1 MQRTLGSLAVAL
13 LFATSIAAAQTAPD
27 PAALI
32 GVQRDALKVLA
43 NMNGVWRGQATTLL
57 PGGERRTITQTERI
71 GPFLGGSVKVIE
83 GRGYD
88 ASGQVVFN
96 AFGILSFDPATGT
109 YSMRSYALGRKGDFP
124 LKPTADGYTWEVP
137 AGPGAIVR
145 YTATI
150 KDNRLHE
157 VGDRIAGGAEPV
169 RVFEMLLE
177 RIGDTDWPEQGAIAP
192 R

>member
-1 MQRTLGSLAVAL
+1 MRMLETLVGAL
-13 LFATSIAAAQTAPD
+13 FFAAGTAMAQTP
-27 PAALI
+27 PGAADLLNA
-32 GVQRDALKVLA
+32 QREAMKALA
-43 NMNGVWRGQATTLL
+43 SMNGAWRGEATTLL

-71 GPFLGGSVKVIE
+71 GPFVGGTVKVIE

-88 ASGQVVFN
+88 ASGKVVFN
-96 AFGILSFDPATGT
+96 AFGIVSFDPATQA
-109 YSMRSYALGRKGDFP
+109 YSLRSYSHGRKGDFP

-157 VGDRIAGGAEPV
+157 VGDRIVGGAEPM
-169 RVFEMLLE
+169 RVFEMRLE
-177 RIGDTDWPEQGAIAP
+177 RIGDSDWPEQGAIAP

>member
-1 MQRTLGSLAVAL
+1 MCETWIGAL
-13 LFATSIAAAQTAPD
+13 LFSTGAAMAQTPPDAAAVTSAQREAMKALAP
-27 PAALI
+27 
-32 GVQRDALKVLA
+32 
-43 NMNGVWRGQATTLL
+43 MNGAWRGEATTLL

-88 ASGQVVFN
+88 ASGKVVFN
-96 AFGILSFDPATGT
+96 SFGIVSFDPATKA
-109 YSMRSYALGRKGDFP
+109 YSMRSYALGRKGDFA
-124 LKPTADGYTWEVP
+124 LTPTAEGYTWEVP

-157 VGDRIAGGAEPV
+157 VGDRIVGGAEPV
-169 RVFEMLLE
+169 RVFEMRLE

>member
-1 MQRTLGSLAVAL
+1 MLGSRLAL
-13 LFATSIAAAQTAPD
+13 LRAAQRE
-27 PAALI
+27 ALA
-32 GVQRDALKVLA
+32 GLA
-43 NMNGVWRGQATTLL
+43 YMDGVWRGPAWTLL
-57 PGGERRTITQTERI
+57 PSGEKHTITQTERI
-71 GPFLGGSVKVIE
+71 GPFLGGTVKVIE

-96 AFGILSFDPATGT
+96 AFGIISFDPATKA
-109 YSMRSYALGRKGDFP
+109 YSMRSYALGRKGDFA

-150 KDNRLHE
+150 KENRLHE
-157 VGDRIAGGAEPV
+157 VGDRIVGSAEPV
-169 RVFEMLLE
+169 RVFEMRLE
-177 RIGDTDWPEQGAIAP
+177 RIGDSDWPEQGAIAP

>member
-1 MQRTLGSLAVAL
+1 MRMLDTLFGAL
-13 LFATSIAAAQTAPD
+13 LFAAGTALAQTP
-27 PAALI
+27 PGAAEM
-32 GVQRDALKVLA
+32 VDAQREAMKALA
-43 NMNGVWRGQATTLL
+43 SMNGAWRGEATTLL

-71 GPFLGGSVKVIE
+71 GPFLGGTLKVIE
-83 GRGYD
+83 GRGHD
-88 ASGQVVFN
+88 ASGKVVFN
-96 AFGILSFDPATGT
+96 AFGIVSFDPATQT
-109 YSMRSYALGRKGDFP
+109 YALRSYAHGRKGDFP

-157 VGDRIAGGAEPV
+157 VGDRIVGAAEPV
-169 RVFEMLLE
+169 RVFEMRLE

>member
-1 MQRTLGSLAVAL
+1 MRMLDTLTGAMLLAAGAAL
-13 LFATSIAAAQTAPD
+13 AQTPPD

-32 GVQRDALKVLA
+32 GAQGEAMKVFA
-43 NMNGVWRGQATTLL
+43 NMNGVWRGPATTLL
-57 PGGERRTITQTERI
+57 PGGERRTLTQTERI

-83 GRGYD
+83 GRGHD
-88 ASGQVVFN
+88 ANGKIVFN
-96 AFGILSFDPATGT
+96 SFGIVSFDPATKA
-109 YSMRSYALGRKGDFP
+109 YSMRSYALGRKGDFA
-124 LKPTADGYTWEVP
+124 LTPTADGYTWEVP

-157 VGDRIAGGAEPV
+157 VGDRIVGGAEPV
-169 RVFEMLLE
+169 RVFEMRLE
-177 RIGDTDWPEQGAIAP
+177 RVGDTDWPEQGAVPP

>member
-1 MQRTLGSLAVAL
+1 MRMLDTLIGAL
-13 LFATSIAAAQTAPD
+13 LFAAGTAMAQTP
-27 PAALI
+27 PGAADL
-32 GVQRDALKVLA
+32 VNAQREAMKALA
-43 NMNGVWRGQATTLL
+43 AMNGAWRGEATTLL

-71 GPFLGGSVKVIE
+71 GPFLGGTVKVIE

-88 ASGQVVFN
+88 AGGQVVFN
-96 AFGILSFDPATGT
+96 AFGIVSFDPATQT
-109 YSMRSYALGRKGDFP
+109 YSLRSYAHGRKGDFP

-157 VGDRIAGGAEPV
+157 VGDRIVGSAEPV
-169 RVFEMLLE
+169 RVFEMRLE

>member
-1 MQRTLGSLAVAL
+1 MRKLETLMGAL
-13 LFATSIAAAQTAPD
+13 LLATGTAMAQTP
-27 PAALI
+27 PGAADL
-32 GVQRDALKVLA
+32 VNAQREAMKALA
-43 NMNGVWRGQATTLL
+43 AMNGAWRGEATTLL

-88 ASGQVVFN
+88 ANGQVIFN
-96 AFGILSFDPATGT
+96 SFGIVSFDPATKA
-109 YSMRSYALGRKGDFP
+109 YSLRSYALGRKGDFP
-124 LKPTADGYTWEVP
+124 LQPTADGYTWEVP

-157 VGDRIAGGAEPV
+157 VGDRIVGGAEPV
-169 RVFEMLLE
+169 RVFEMRLE
-177 RIGDTDWPEQGAIAP
+177 RIGDTDWPERGTIAP

>member
-1 MQRTLGSLAVAL
+1 MRMLDTPIAAL
-13 LFATSIAAAQTAPD
+13 LFAAATAMAQMP
-27 PAALI
+27 P
-32 GVQRDALKVLA
+32 GVADLVNTQREAMQMFA
-43 NMNGVWRGQATTLL
+43 SMNGVWRGPATTLL
-57 PGGERRTITQTERI
+57 PSGERRTITQTERI

-88 ASGQVVFN
+88 SNGQVVFN
-96 AFGILSFDPATGT
+96 SFGIVSFDPATKT
-109 YSMRSYALGRKGDFP
+109 YSMRSYALGRKGDFA
-124 LKPTADGYTWEVP
+124 LTPTADGYTWEVP

-157 VGDRIAGGAEPV
+157 VGDRLVGGAEPV
-169 RVFEMLLE
+169 RVFEMRLE

>member
-1 MQRTLGSLAVAL
+1 MKALA
-13 LFATSIAAAQTAPD
+13 P
-27 PAALI
+27 
-32 GVQRDALKVLA
+32 
-43 NMNGVWRGQATTLL
+43 MNGAWRGQATTLL
-57 PGGERRTITQTERI
+57 PGGERRTVTQTERI
-71 GPFLGGSVKVIE
+71 GPFLGGAVKVIE

-96 AFGILSFDPATGT
+96 AFGIVSFDPATKT
-109 YSMRSYALGRKGDFP
+109 YSLRSYAHGRKGDFP

-169 RVFEMLLE
+169 RVFEMVLE
-177 RIGDTDWPEQGAIAP
+177 RIGDSAWPDQGAIAP

>member
-1 MQRTLGSLAVAL
+1 MRILNALLGALLLATGVAVAQ
-13 LFATSIAAAQTAPD
+13 TPPGAADLVNAQREAMTA
-27 PAALI
+27 
-32 GVQRDALKVLA
+32 LA
-43 NMNGVWRGQATTLL
+43 SMNGAWRGEATTLL

-71 GPFLGGSVKVIE
+71 GPFLGGTVKVIE

-96 AFGILSFDPATGT
+96 AFGVISFDPATKT
-109 YSMRSYALGRKGDFP
+109 YSLRSYSHGRRGDFP

-137 AGPGAIVR
+137 AGPGAIMR

-157 VGDRIAGGAEPV
+157 VGDRIVGSAEPV
-169 RVFEMLLE
+169 RVFEMRLG

>member
-1 MQRTLGSLAVAL
+1 MRLLETWLGALLCATGAAVA
-13 LFATSIAAAQTAPD
+13 QTPTD
-27 PAALI
+27 PAGLI
-32 GVQRDALKVLA
+32 GAQRDAMKA
-43 NMNGVWRGQATTLL
+43 FASMNGVWRGPATTLL

-71 GPFLGGSVKVIE
+71 GPFLQGSLKVIE

-88 ASGQVVFN
+88 ANGQVVFN
-96 AFGILSFDPATGT
+96 SFGIVSFDPATKA
-109 YSMRSYALGRKGDFP
+109 YSMRSYALGRKGDFA
-124 LKPTADGYTWEVP
+124 LTPTADGYTWEVP

-157 VGDRIAGGAEPV
+157 VGDRIVGGAEPV
-169 RVFEMLLE
+169 RVFEMRLE
-177 RIGDTDWPEQGAIAP
+177 RIGDTDWPEQGAVPP

>member
-1 MQRTLGSLAVAL
+1 MRTLEKLMCAL
-13 LFATSIAAAQTAPD
+13 LFAAGAASAQSP
-27 PAALI
+27 PGAADLMSA
-32 GVQRDALKVLA
+32 QREAMKALA
-43 NMNGVWRGQATTLL
+43 AMNGTWRGEATTLL

-71 GPFLGGSVKVIE
+71 GPFLGGTVKVIE

-88 ASGQVVFN
+88 AGGQAIFN
-96 AFGILSFDPATGT
+96 AFGVVSFDPATQA
-109 YSMRSYALGRKGDFP
+109 YSLRSYSHGRKGDFL
-124 LKPTADGYTWEVP
+124 LKPTATGYTWDVP

-169 RVFEMLLE
+169 RVFEMRLE

>member
-1 MQRTLGSLAVAL
+1 MRMLETLAGALFFVAGT
-13 LFATSIAAAQTAPD
+13 ATAQTP
-27 PAALI
+27 PGAADLLNA
-32 GVQRDALKVLA
+32 QREAMKALA
-43 NMNGVWRGQATTLL
+43 SMNGAWRGEATTLL

-71 GPFLGGSVKVIE
+71 GPFVGGTVKVIE

-88 ASGQVVFN
+88 ADGKVVFN
-96 AFGILSFDPATGT
+96 AFGIVSFDPATQA
-109 YSMRSYALGRKGDFP
+109 YSLRSYSHGRKGDFP

-157 VGDRIAGGAEPV
+157 VGDHIFGGAEPM
-169 RVFEMLLE
+169 RVFEMRLE
-177 RIGDTDWPEQGAIAP
+177 RIGDSDWPEQGAIAP

>member
-1 MQRTLGSLAVAL
+1 MRMLETLMGAL
-13 LFATSIAAAQTAPD
+13 LLATGAVMAQTP
-27 PAALI
+27 PGPTALMDA
-32 GVQRDALKVLA
+32 QREAMKVFA
-43 NMNGVWRGQATTLL
+43 NMNGAWRGEAMTLL

-71 GPFLGGSVKVIE
+71 GPFLDGTVKVIE

-88 ASGQVVFN
+88 ANGRVVFN
-96 AFGILSFDPATGT
+96 SFGIVSFDPATKA
-109 YSMRSYALGRKGDFP
+109 YSLRSHAHGRKGDFP
-124 LKPTADGYTWEVP
+124 LTPTADGYAWEVP

-157 VGDRIAGGAEPV
+157 VGDRIVGGAEPV
-169 RVFEMLLE
+169 RVFEMRLE
-177 RIGDTDWPEQGAIAP
+177 RIGDTEWPEQGAIAP

>member
-1 MQRTLGSLAVAL
+1 MRMLDTLVGAL
-13 LFATSIAAAQTAPD
+13 LFAAGTAMAQMPPGAADLVNAQREAM
-27 PAALI
+27 
-32 GVQRDALKVLA
+32 KVLA
-43 NMNGVWRGQATTLL
+43 TMNGAWRGEATTLL

-71 GPFLGGSVKVIE
+71 GPFLGGTVKVIE

-96 AFGILSFDPATGT
+96 AFGIVSFDPATQT

-157 VGDRIAGGAEPV
+157 VGDRIVGSAEPV
-169 RVFEMLLE
+169 RVFEMRLE

>member
-1 MQRTLGSLAVAL
+1 MRMLETLMGAL
-13 LFATSIAAAQTAPD
+13 LFATGAAMAQTP
-27 PAALI
+27 PGAADL
-32 GVQRDALKVLA
+32 VNSQREAMKALA
-43 NMNGVWRGQATTLL
+43 AMNGAWRGEATTLL

-71 GPFLGGSVKVIE
+71 GPFLGGTVKVIE
-83 GRGYD
+83 GRGHD

-96 AFGILSFDPATGT
+96 AFGIVSFDPATKT
-109 YSMRSYALGRKGDFP
+109 YSMRSYALGRKGDFA
-124 LKPTADGYTWEVP
+124 LTPTADGYMWEVP

-157 VGDRIAGGAEPV
+157 VGDRIVGSAEPV
-169 RVFEMLLE
+169 RVFEMRLE
-177 RIGDTDWPEQGAIAP
+177 RIGDTDWPEQGSIAP

>member
-1 MQRTLGSLAVAL
+1 MRMLEPLMGAL
-13 LFATSIAAAQTAPD
+13 LFAAGTAMAQTPPGAADLMNAQREAMKALAP
-27 PAALI
+27 
-32 GVQRDALKVLA
+32 
-43 NMNGVWRGQATTLL
+43 MNGAWRGEATTVL

-71 GPFLGGSVKVIE
+71 GPFLGGTVKVIE

-96 AFGILSFDPATGT
+96 AFGIISFDPATKA
-109 YSMRSYALGRKGDFP
+109 YSMRSYALGRKGDFA

-150 KDNRLHE
+150 KENRLHE
-157 VGDRIAGGAEPV
+157 VGDRIVGSAEPV
-169 RVFEMLLE
+169 RVFEMRLE
-177 RIGDTDWPEQGAIAP
+177 RIGDSDWPEQGAIAP

>member
-1 MQRTLGSLAVAL
+1 MRMLETLMGAL
-13 LFATSIAAAQTAPD
+13 LLATGVAMAQAPPD
-27 PAALI
+27 PMALT
-32 GVQRDALKVLA
+32 GAQREAMKVFA
-43 NMNGVWRGQATTLL
+43 NMNGIWRGPATTLL

-71 GPFLGGSVKVIE
+71 GPFLGGTVKVIE

-88 ASGQVVFN
+88 ANGQVVFN
-96 AFGILSFDPATGT
+96 SFGIVSFDPATKT
-109 YSMRSYALGRKGDFP
+109 YSMRSYALGRKGDFA
-124 LKPTADGYTWEVP
+124 LTPTTDGYMWEVP

-169 RVFEMLLE
+169 RVFEMRLE

>member
-1 MQRTLGSLAVAL
+1 MLETLTCAL
-13 LFATSIAAAQTAPD
+13 LFAAGTAMAQSPPGAADLMSAQREAMKAL
-27 PAALI
+27 AA
-32 GVQRDALKVLA
+32 
-43 NMNGVWRGQATTLL
+43 MNGKWRGEATTLL

-71 GPFLGGSVKVIE
+71 GPFLGGTVKVIE

-88 ASGQVVFN
+88 AGGQAVFN
-96 AFGILSFDPATGT
+96 AFGIVSFDPATQA
-109 YSMRSYALGRKGDFP
+109 YSLRSYSHGRKGDFP
-124 LKPTADGYTWEVP
+124 LKPTATGYTWDVP

-169 RVFEMLLE
+169 RVFEMQLE

>member
-1 MQRTLGSLAVAL
+1 MRTPEKLAAAM
-13 LFATSIAAAQTAPD
+13 LFAMSVAAAQTPAD
-27 PAALI
+27 PAALTSA
-32 GVQRDALKVLA
+32 QREAMKALA
-43 NMNGVWRGQATTLL
+43 AMNGAWRGEATMLL

-71 GPFLGGSVKVIE
+71 GPFLGGTVKVIE

-96 AFGILSFDPATGT
+96 AFGIVSFDPATQA
-109 YSMRSYALGRKGDFP
+109 YSLRSYSHGRKGDFP
-124 LKPTADGYTWEVP
+124 LKPTADGYSWEVP

-150 KDNRLHE
+150 KDSRLHE
-157 VGDRIAGGAEPV
+157 VGDRIVGGAEPM
-169 RVFEMLLE
+169 RVFEMRLE
-177 RIGDTDWPEQGAIAP
+177 RIGDSDWPEQGAITP

>member
-1 MQRTLGSLAVAL
+1 MRMLETLVGAL
-13 LFATSIAAAQTAPD
+13 IFAAGTAIAQTP
-27 PAALI
+27 PGAADLMNS
-32 GVQRDALKVLA
+32 QREAMKALA
-43 NMNGVWRGQATTLL
+43 SMNGAWRGEATTLM

-71 GPFLGGSVKVIE
+71 GPFLGGTVKVIE

-88 ASGQVVFN
+88 TGGQVVFN
-96 AFGILSFDPATGT
+96 AFGVVSFDPATKT

-124 LKPTADGYTWEVP
+124 LTPTTDGYTWEVP

-157 VGDRIAGGAEPV
+157 VGDRIAGGGAPV
-169 RVFEMLLE
+169 RVFEMRLE
-177 RIGDTDWPEQGAIAP
+177 RIGDSDWPEQGAIAP

>member
-1 MQRTLGSLAVAL
+1 MRMLKTLMGAL
-13 LFATSIAAAQTAPD
+13 LLATGVAMAQTP
-27 PAALI
+27 PGAADL
-32 GVQRDALKVLA
+32 VNAQREAMKALA
-43 NMNGVWRGQATTLL
+43 SMNGAWRGEATTLL

-71 GPFLGGSVKVIE
+71 GPFLGGTVKIIE

-88 ASGQVVFN
+88 SGGQVVFN
-96 AFGILSFDPATGT
+96 AFGIVSFDPATNT
-109 YSMRSYALGRKGDFP
+109 YSLRSYAHGRKGDFP

-157 VGDRIAGGAEPV
+157 VGDRIVGGAEPV
-169 RVFEMLLE
+169 RVFEMRLE
-177 RIGDTDWPEQGAIAP
+177 RIGDNDWPEQGAIAP